1 MQKTNLW
8 LPGDKELRGK
18 INWEVAID
26 TYTLLYKKQITN
38 QKLLYSTGNSTQYS
52 ALAYMGKK
60 NKKEWIY
67 VHVQLIHFVVHLK
80 LTQYYT
86 ILQ

>member
-1 MQKTNLW
+1 MNLFTKQESQMWKTNLW

-26 TYTLLYKKQITN
+26 IYTLLYKKQITN

-52 ALAYMGKK
+52 ALAYMGK
-60 NKKEWIY
+60 NPKKSGY
-67 VHVQLIHFVVHLK
+67 M
-80 LTQYYT
+80 YMYS
-86 ILQ
+86 